1 MKFLLDTHL
10 ILWGQIRPKR
20 LSRQARAL
28 IGDDANQ
35 LMFSAINIAEIAIK
49 HALHRPD
56 FEVDPEVVRDALLG
70 NGYEELP
77 LSGDH
82 ALRLRDLPPIHRD
95 PFDRLLIAQAMAE
108 RVDLL
113 TSDPVLARYGGRVR
127 LV

>member
-1 MKFLLDTHL
+1 MRLLLDTHL
-10 ILWGQIRPKR
+10 LIWAGNDPRR
-20 LSRQARAL
+20 LPAKAAAL
-28 IGDDANQ
+28 IEDTANT
-35 LMFSAINIAEIAIK
+35 LVFSAISVAEVAIK
-49 HALHRPD
+49 FALGRSD
-56 FEVDPEVVRDALLG
+56 FPIEPADFRQRLLG
-70 NGYEELP
+70 NGYEELA